1 MKWSVWGYVHCRKL
15 GDSSS
20 PDAADAYINRH
31 QYLNIVGNLN
41 CSEVDD
47 SSVDVQS
54 DLWFL
59 GAFATL
65 RKSTVRFV
73 MSVGQHGTTWL
84 PLDGFSWNLSF
95 QNFSRICWEKS
106 SFIKIGQEQQALY
119 MKTKCTFDIKSR
131 SYLLKMRNVSAKRL

>member
-1 MKWSVWGYVHCRKL
+1 MKDMAQRVEEENEALIMNRYGVQQVVKWSVWGYVHCRKL

-54 DLWFL
+54 DL
-59 GAFATL
+59 
-65 RKSTVRFV
+65 
-73 MSVGQHGTTWL
+73 
-84 PLDGFSWNLSF
+84 
-95 QNFSRICWEKS
+95 
-106 SFIKIGQEQQALY
+106 
-119 MKTKCTFDIKSR
+119 
-131 SYLLKMRNVSAKRL
+131 